1 MFSAGRFQVDFFLLP
16 SNNLEL
22 LWLPPGALCS
32 CAIPPGLTAYLCGRG
47 LLRPGAGK
55 NCTFYQGTFAGY
67 HVRKGAFCYA
77 HRAGNRPRC
86 RSPPS
91 THSCPYPNI
100 YKRKEIAMSAIVSV
114 SGKSL
119 FCSIR

>member
-67 HVRKGAFCYA
+67 HVRTPKEMLPGKTGA
-77 HRAGNRPRC
+77 
-86 RSPPS
+86 SPALLLW
-91 THSCPYPNI
+91 N
-100 YKRKEIAMSAIVSV
+100 E
-114 SGKSL
+114 
-119 FCSIR
+119 